1 MAPGDRRVGQRLLQ
15 RHAAAAAAHDP
26 HPLGPDR
33 ERVVHRRADRQ
44 QGPGQLCRRQGGPQ
58 LRHQGARA
66 RSRDPRRHGERRG
79 PRHRRHADDGRTG
92 RCRGHRAAGAHEPL
106 GRSRGDRRRGVVSG
120 VGGCFLPDRTDHLGE
135 WRHGV
140 DCASPAGELRMPIR
154 PRVLL
159 AAATTLSLYALLAP
173 AHSLAANASAQEP
186 SAAQLIERLGLRTAA
201 QPVRARPGWRPP
213 RIVLVSEQLHHLLPV
228 LQQQAPRAKLID
240 IAAAT
245 PREIAAA
252 DATIGVCSAQVL
264 AQAKQL
270 QWIQWP
276 AAGVERCVQQPL
288 MRERQPLL
296 TNLQR
301 TMGPTMAEHVLGMML
316 VLSRHLDY
324 FLKEQQQAVWAQ
336 DSAPRL
342 ADLEGRTVLV
352 VGLGGIGTE
361 VARRAHAFGMRVT
374 ATRARGRTG
383 PDYVSYVGLPDELL
397 QLAKDA
403 DFVVNC
409 VPLTPQTTGIFNR
422 EFFESLKPGAYFISV
437 GRGRSTVT
445 ADLIA
450 ALSGGKLAGAG
461 LDVVDPEPLPS
472 DSPLWR
478 LPNVIITP
486 HVSADT
492 PLAEEQRTALLRE
505 NLRRYVAGEPM
516 LSVVDIERGY

>member
-1 MAPGDRRVGQRLLQ
+1 
-15 RHAAAAAAHDP
+15 
-26 HPLGPDR
+26 
-33 ERVVHRRADRQ
+33 
-44 QGPGQLCRRQGGPQ
+44 
-58 LRHQGARA
+58 
-66 RSRDPRRHGERRG
+66 
-79 PRHRRHADDGRTG
+79 
-92 RCRGHRAAGAHEPL
+92 
-106 GRSRGDRRRGVVSG
+106 
-120 VGGCFLPDRTDHLGE
+120 
-135 WRHGV
+135 
-140 DCASPAGELRMPIR
+140 
-154 PRVLL
+154 
-159 AAATTLSLYALLAP
+159 
-173 AHSLAANASAQEP
+173 
-186 SAAQLIERLGLRTAA
+186 
-201 QPVRARPGWRPP
+201 GWRPP
-213 RIVLVSEQLHHLLPV
+213 RIVLVSERQHDLLPD

-336 DSAPRL
+336 DSAPHL
-342 ADLEGRTVLV
+342 ADLEGKTVLV

-374 ATRARGRTG
+374 ATRASGRTG

-397 QLAKDA
+397 ELAREA

-409 VPLTPQTTGIFNR
+409 APLTPQTPGICNG
-422 EFFESLKPGAYFISV
+422 ELFEALK
-437 GRGRSTVT
+437 
-445 ADLIA
+445 A
-450 ALSGGKLAGAG
+450 AASLAGLG
-461 LDVVDPEPLPS
+461 
-472 DSPLWR
+472 
-478 LPNVIITP
+478 
-486 HVSADT
+486 
-492 PLAEEQRTALLRE
+492 
-505 NLRRYVAGEPM
+505 LRR
-516 LSVVDIERGY
+516 